1 MSSLPTLPSRRR
13 AIAALVVVNAM
24 WGSSF
29 PIVKSMNLQIDQ
41 HFAVTEWTASHW
53 LRGVSAAWVIGIRF
67 AAALVLFLLLYR
79 TTLRRVGLPHVL
91 SGVAVGT
98 LFFMGLL
105 LQVVGLGTI
114 PASRSGFLTSLAVVF
129 TPLIGTLIRRRM
141 PRVPVILAAVLAL
154 LGTAILTGLFV
165 WDETG
170 IGIAA
175 DARQK
180 WTLGDSLTTLAALFF
195 SGQILLVDQLGK
207 RYDSVAF
214 TPSMFASTA
223 LLAFAVFVIFS
234 GQIPETSAG
243 GWATLAMQPSF
254 YGLMALLVVFPS
266 LLAFVWM
273 NKYQPSLS
281 AGEAAVVYT
290 MEPLF
295 ASFWAMCLPVWLS
308 VWCLIDYQNERF
320 SLPLVIG
327 GTLVLA
333 ANVLALWEPG
343 KAELPPRLNA
353 TA

>member
-1 MSSLPTLPSRRR
+1 MPSPPTLPSRRR
-13 AIAALVVVNAM
+13 AIVALVIVNAM

-29 PIVKSMNLQIDQ
+29 PLVKCLNLQIDQ

-53 LRGVSAAWVIGIRF
+53 LRGSAAAWMIGIRF
-67 AAALVLFLLLYR
+67 AAALVLFAIVYPATFRRIRVPHLLA
-79 TTLRRVGLPHVL
+79 GA
-91 SGVAVGT
+91 AVGT
-98 LFFMGLL
+98 LFFVGLL

-129 TPLIGTLIRRRM
+129 TPLLSTLIRRRM
-141 PRVPVILAAVLAL
+141 PRVPVLLAAALAL
-154 LGTAILTGLFV
+154 MGTAVLTGLFV

-195 SGQILLVDQLGK
+195 SGQIMLVDQLGK
-207 RYDSVAF
+207 RYDAVAF
-214 TPSMFASTA
+214 TPSMFATTA
-223 LLAFAVFVIFS
+223 LWAFVVFGIFR
-234 GQIPETSAG
+234 GQIPETSQD
-243 GWATLAMQPSF
+243 GWGQLAMQPAF

-295 ASFWAMCLPVWLS
+295 ASFWAMILPVWLS
-308 VWCLIDYQNERF
+308 YWCLVAYRNESF
-320 SLPLVIG
+320 SLTLLIG
-327 GTLVLA
+327 GALVLV
-333 ANVLALWEPG
+333 ANVLALWEPA
-343 KAELPPRLNA
+343 KPDQPAV
-353 TA
+353 